1 MSLSSR
7 LQVGTRSRSFPN
19 KSEMRFDS
27 FCHAERAERIL
38 EERPFLSWAEVHDEG
53 PNKARRRIKM
63 AKNPGWVDGLGKD
76 MLERRITKNAQAL
89 AMLTGV
95 Y

>member
-1 MSLSSR
+1 
-7 LQVGTRSRSFPN
+7 
-19 KSEMRFDS
+19 
-27 FCHAERAERIL
+27 
-38 EERPFLSWAEVHDEG
+38 
-53 PNKARRRIKM
+53 M